1 MKKLKFLF
9 LLTVLL
15 FGGLFSYTE
24 SASASET
31 DSFKENV
38 GGLFVEIPYEK
49 SEVYVQNV
57 ETNNSNIE
65 QINIYDKE
73 TNELISEISVEDEV
87 SLYRSLSNNNYT
99 SKVVTQT
106 TGSGYG
112 KASLKARLNVYTS
125 GSFREIKGVLNTWW
139 EQGSAA
145 TYFEQQNGTTI
156 PTNGSWPATSVNVS
170 GNATLTAQT
179 TQEMS
184 AGFEKAGF
192 SISFGFGGTYYARKN
207 ISLSYNYSLY

>member
-1 MKKLKFLF
+1 M
-9 LLTVLL
+9 
-15 FGGLFSYTE
+15 FSFTG
-24 SASASET
+24 SASAAET
-31 DSFKENV
+31 DSFKESV
-38 GGLFVEIPYEK
+38 GGLFVEIPYEEN
-49 SEVYVQNV
+49 EVYVQNV
-57 ETNNSNIE
+57 ETNNPNIE

-87 SLYRSLSNNNYT
+87 LYHGLARAASEDSYT
-99 SKVVTQT
+99 SKVVTET

-112 KASLKARLNVYTS
+112 KASLKARLNVYSS
-125 GSFREIKGVLNTWW
+125 GTFREIKGVLNTWW

-156 PTNGSWPATSVNVS
+156 PTSGKWPATKVNIS

-179 TQEMS
+179 TQDMS

-192 SISFGFGGTYYARKN
+192 SLSFGFGGNYYARKN
-207 ISLSYNYSLY
+207 VNLSYNYSLY